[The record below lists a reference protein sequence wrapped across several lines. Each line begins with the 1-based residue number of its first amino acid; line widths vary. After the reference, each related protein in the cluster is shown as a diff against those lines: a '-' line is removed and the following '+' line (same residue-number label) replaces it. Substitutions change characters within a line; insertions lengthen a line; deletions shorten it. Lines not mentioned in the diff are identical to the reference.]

1 MFEHIADGLPEVLLE
16 GDECSNGKSVNNE
29 ETSLNKEQ
37 RSENNYRSLQEKR
50 EKAFNALF
58 DDVHITIRRDHI
70 VADLLLAYRDRNMI
84 NKHVLVTIQG
94 EDAHGNGVAR
104 EMYALFWDT
113 LLSQNAEG
121 DSEFTI
127 PVVLTLTA
135 DDYVNIGKI
144 LTHQFIQFG
153 AFPVRINQASI
164 QQAIFGYASDE
175 CMVSSFL
182 RLLPVRERKCL
193 SNALLGNESFSV
205 EDVLEVLEDYNL
217 REMPS
222 RNNIHTI
229 LLQVAKNEFVTKPF
243 MCLLNIREGM
253 GSFWNDVSEEEVQS
267 LYDFSRP
274 TARRIISSLKCS
286 VTDSKEAQVLR
297 WLTRYLKSS
306 TDVLLSNFLR
316 FCSGTDV
323 VIPGATI
330 ALKFNTMPPTALR
343 PMAKTCFRI
352 LKLPKNYASFS
363 QMRTNLDVYFGD
375 PNLWDLHD
383 DENID

>member
-1 MFEHIADGLPEVLLE
+1 MVFHFSHVADDHMLTDFNMFEHIADGLPEVLLE
-16 GDECSNGKSVNNE
+16 GDEFSNGKSVKNE
-29 ETSLNKEQ
+29 ETTLNNEQ

-94 EDAHGNGVAR
+94 EDAHGNGVAH
-104 EMYALFWDT
+104 EINALFWDT

-153 AFPVRINQASI
+153 PFPVRINQASS

-175 CMVSSFL
+175 CVVSSFL
-182 RLLPVRERKCL
+182 CLLPLRERKCL
-193 SNALLGNESFSV
+193 PNALLGNELFSV
-205 EDVLEVLEDYNL
+205 EDNLKVLEDYNL
-217 REMPS
+217 RKMQS

-229 LLQVAKNEFVTKPF
+229 LLQVAKNEFVTKPY
-243 MCLLNIREGM
+243 MCHLNI
-253 GSFWNDVSEEEVQS
+253 
-267 LYDFSRP
+267 
-274 TARRIISSLKCS
+274 
-286 VTDSKEAQVLR
+286 
-297 WLTRYLKSS
+297 
-306 TDVLLSNFLR
+306 
-316 FCSGTDV
+316 
-323 VIPGATI
+323 
-330 ALKFNTMPPTALR
+330 
-343 PMAKTCFRI
+343 
-352 LKLPKNYASFS
+352 
-363 QMRTNLDVYFGD
+363 
-375 PNLWDLHD
+375 
-383 DENID
+383 